1 MACWHWTKANVS
13 ANCEQPLVGPLP
25 MTNIYTV
32 FALKKGYF
40 RTNSMLILPIF
51 HALEERKRILRKW
64 FFKQILQRWTFCT
77 CCYLEILIIVMLLW
91 KQKAFQMFCVRFYT
105 NPVNFCVDIFYCVFK
120 FSHSLFTFRLHGYA
134 VQGNCRYI
142 CRSLM

>member
-1 MACWHWTKANVS
+1 MIFQTDFTEMNFLH
-13 ANCEQPLVGPLP
+13 LLLP
-25 MTNIYTV
+25 
-32 FALKKGYF
+32 
-40 RTNSMLILPIF
+40 
-51 HALEERKRILRKW
+51 
-64 FFKQILQRWTFCT
+64 
-77 CCYLEILIIVMLLW
+77 LEILIIVMLLW

-105 NPVNFCVDIFYCVFK
+105 NPVYFCVDIFYYMFK